1 MTNLLTPEEKLPVT
15 IEDEVKRSYLDY
27 AMSVI
32 IGRALPDVRDGLKP
46 VHRRSLY
53 GMWEQGNLHNK
64 PYRKSARIVGD
75 VLGKY
80 HPHGESAVY
89 DSVVRMAQEF
99 SLRYPLVDG
108 QGNFGSV
115 DGDNAA
121 AMRYTE
127 VRLARL
133 SAELLGDDID
143 KETVDWTPNYDGSLV
158 EPMVLPA
165 KFPNLLVNGSTGIA
179 VGMATNIPPHN
190 LSEVIDATIELIKH
204 PDATL
209 GQLMR
214 KLPGPDFPTGAF
226 IHGAQG
232 IRDAYKT
239 GRGSVQVR
247 ARAMIEK
254 TARGDKESIVVTEI
268 PYQVNKAKLIER
280 IAELVN
286 DKKIDGVADLR
297 DESNREGMRIVVE
310 LKRGEN
316 AQVVLNKL
324 YALTPM
330 QSSFGIIFLA
340 IVENQP
346 RVLPLHDLLRH
357 FVDHRKVVVIRR
369 TQFDL
374 KKAEE
379 RAHLLRGLAL
389 ALANLD
395 LVIKIIRA
403 SKDPQEARTRL
414 SAEISMT
421 RSALEKFIGS
431 SLGDEGGKPSQVL
444 RLDEIQAQ
452 AILDMRLHR
461 LTGLEREK
469 IVAEFKEVLALIAKL
484 REILGS
490 EKLVLEIIVDELQLI
505 RKQFGDERRTEIVAE
520 ATDID
525 IEDLIVEEDM
535 VITVSRGGYI
545 KRSPLSLYRAQRR
558 GGKGRIGAT
567 TKEEDLVEHLFVAS
581 THAYVLA
588 FTSRGRMHWIK
599 VYDIPQLGPATRGKA
614 IVNLL
619 SLSPNERMVAMAATK
634 DFPEDRFVMFATR
647 KGVVKKTALSA
658 YSNVRSGGI
667 IAINLEEGRLAALG
681 AHHRRRR
688 PDLHRDAAGHGH
700 PLLREG
706 RPADGPRHDRSHRR
720 LAQEGQRRGRRDGHR
735 RREGAPALGHRERL
749 RQALRGHRVPLPGPR
764 RLGRDQRQGH
774 REERAGR
781 GHQVGHRL
789 RPAAPDHRTRPA
801 HPHQGQR
808 HPRDRPRRA
817 GRARH
822 PARGGRPPGRA
833 WPSSPRATT
842 PRTSRR
848 RSFRGP
854 TKPAPRRPAA
864 KPERR
869 ARRTSSATTRTT
881 SSGPRSAVRYQLS
894 ALPCRRCIRRI
905 QDLVAEP
912 PGRKLRR
919 G

>member
-1 MTNLLTPEEKLPVT
+1 MTSNLLTPDEKIPVT
-15 IEDEVKRSYLDY
+15 IEDEVRRSYLDY

-46 VHRRSLY
+46 VHRRCLY
-53 GMWEQGNLHNK
+53 GMWEQGNVHNK

-108 QGNFGSV
+108 QGNFGSI

-127 VRLARL
+127 VRLTRL
-133 SAELLGDDID
+133 AGEMLGEDID
-143 KETVDWTPNYDGSLV
+143 KETVDWTPTYDGSLV
-158 EPMVLPA
+158 EPTVLPA
-165 KFPNLLVNGSTGIA
+165 KFPNLLVNGSSGIA

-190 LSEVIDATIELIKH
+190 LSEVIDATIEIIKH

-209 GQLMR
+209 AQLMK
-214 KLPGPDFPTGAF
+214 KLPGPDFPTAAF
-226 IHGAQG
+226 IHGSQG

-239 GRGSVQVR
+239 GRGTVQVR
-247 ARAMIEK
+247 ARAVVEK
-254 TARGDKESIVVTEI
+254 AARGDKEAIVVTEI

-286 DKKIDGVADLR
+286 DKKIEGVADLR
-297 DESNREGMRIVVE
+297 DESNREGMRIVVD

-316 AQVVLNKL
+316 AQVILNKL
-324 YALTPM
+324 YAMTPM
-330 QSSFGIIFLA
+330 QSTFGIIFLA

-389 ALANLD
+389 ALASLD
-395 LVIKIIRA
+395 QVIKIIRG
-403 SKDPQEARTRL
+403 SKDPKEAKDRL
-414 SAEISMT
+414 MAEVSMT
-421 RSALEKFIGS
+421 RAGLEKFIGMP
-431 SLGDEGGKPSQVL
+431 LEEAGTKTKGTEVL
-444 RLDEIQAQ
+444 RLDDIQAQ
-452 AILDMRLHR
+452 AILDMRLQR
-461 LTGLEREK
+461 LTGLERDK

-490 EKLVLEIIVDELQLI
+490 EELVLGIIVEELQQI
-505 RKQFGDERRTEIVAE
+505 RKQYGDERRTQIVAE
-520 ATDID
+520 ASDID

-581 THAYVLA
+581 THAFILA
-588 FTSRGRMHWIK
+588 FTSTGRMHWIK
-599 VYDIPQLGPATRGKA
+599 VYDLPQLGPATRGKA

-619 SLSPNERMVAMAATK
+619 NLGPNERMVAMAATK
-634 DFPEDRFVMFATR
+634 DFPEDRFLVFATR
-647 KGVVKKTALSA
+647 NGLIKKTALSA

-667 IAINLEEGRLAALG
+667 IAINIEQGDELLSVRITGGEDQIFIGTRQGMGIRFSEKDVRPMGRDTTGVIGVVLRKNNDVVVEMDVVDEKAHLLSVTENGYGKRSEVTEYRFQGRGGSGVINVKVTEKNGAVIGIKSVTDADQLLLITERGQLIRIKVKDIRETGRAAQGVRVIQLEEGDRVVGLAKLAE
-681 AHHRRRR
+681 
-688 PDLHRDAAGHGH
+688 PDDAEEEAQASL
-700 PLLREG
+700 PT
-706 RPADGPRHDRSHRR
+706 PAPAPIEQGK
-720 LAQEGQRRGRRDGHR
+720 ARGKKP
-735 RREGAPALGHRERL
+735 GAPFL
-749 RQALRGHRVPLPGPR
+749 
-764 RLGRDQRQGH
+764 
-774 REERAGR
+774 EE
-781 GHQVGHRL
+781 
-789 RPAAPDHRTRPA
+789 D
-801 HPHQGQR
+801 
-808 HPRDRPRRA
+808 
-817 GRARH
+817 
-822 PARGGRPPGRA
+822 
-833 WPSSPRATT
+833 
-842 PRTSRR
+842 
-848 RSFRGP
+848 
-854 TKPAPRRPAA
+854 
-864 KPERR
+864 
-869 ARRTSSATTRTT
+869 
-881 SSGPRSAVRYQLS
+881 
-894 ALPCRRCIRRI
+894 
-905 QDLVAEP
+905 AEDEEEDDDEDDEEE
-912 PGRKLRR
+912 
-919 G
+919 

>member
-1 MTNLLTPEEKLPVT
+1 MSSNLLTPDQKIPVT
-15 IEDEVKRSYLDY
+15 IEDEVRRSYLDY

-46 VHRRSLY
+46 VHRRCLY
-53 GMWEQGNLHNK
+53 GMWEQGNVHNK

-108 QGNFGSV
+108 QGNFGSI

-127 VRLARL
+127 VRLTRL
-133 SAELLGDDID
+133 AGEMLGEDID
-143 KETVDWTPNYDGSLV
+143 KETVDWTPTYDGSLV
-158 EPMVLPA
+158 EPTVLPA
-165 KFPNLLVNGSTGIA
+165 KFPNLLVNGSSGIA

-190 LSEVIDATIELIKH
+190 LSEVIDATIEIIKH

-209 GQLMR
+209 AQLMK
-214 KLPGPDFPTGAF
+214 KLPGPDFPTAGF

-232 IRDAYKT
+232 IKDAYKT
-239 GRGSVQVR
+239 GRGTVQVR
-247 ARAMIEK
+247 ARAVVEK
-254 TARGDKESIVVTEI
+254 AARGDKEAIVVTEI

-286 DKKIDGVADLR
+286 DKKIEGVADLR
-297 DESNREGMRIVVE
+297 DESNREGMRIVVD

-316 AQVVLNKL
+316 AQVILNKL

-330 QSSFGIIFLA
+330 QSTFGIIFLA

-357 FVDHRKVVVIRR
+357 FIDHRKTVVIRR

-395 LVIKIIRA
+395 QVIKIIRA
-403 SKDPQEARTRL
+403 SKDPKEAKDRL
-414 SAEISMT
+414 MAEVSMT
-421 RSALEKFIGS
+421 RSGLEKFIGMP
-431 SLGDEGGKPSQVL
+431 LEEAGTKTKGTEVL
-444 RLDEIQAQ
+444 RLDDIQAQ
-452 AILDMRLHR
+452 AILDMRLQR
-461 LTGLEREK
+461 LTGLERDK

-490 EKLVLEIIVDELQLI
+490 EELVLGIIVEELQQI
-505 RKQFGDERRTEIVAE
+505 RKQYGDERRTQIVAE
-520 ATDID
+520 ASDID

-581 THAYVLA
+581 THAFILA
-588 FTSRGRMHWIK
+588 FTSTGRMHWIK
-599 VYDIPQLGPATRGKA
+599 VYDLPQLGPATRGKA

-619 SLSPNERMVAMAATK
+619 NLGPNERMVAMAATK
-634 DFPEDRFVMFATR
+634 DFPEDRFLVFATR
-647 KGVVKKTALSA
+647 NGLIKKTALSA

-667 IAINLEEGRLAALG
+667 IAINIEQGDELLSVRITGGEDQIFIGTRQGMGIRFSEKDVRPMGRDTTGVIGVVLRKDNDVVVEMDVVDEKAHLLSVTENGYGKRSEVTEYRFQGRGGSGVINVKVTEKNGAVIGIKSVTDADQLLLITERGQLIRIKVKDIRETGRAAQGVRVIQLEEGDRVVGLAKLAE
-681 AHHRRRR
+681 
-688 PDLHRDAAGHGH
+688 PDDAEEDAQASLPTPVPE
-700 PLLREG
+700 PLEQGKARGKKPGTPFLDEE
-706 RPADGPRHDRSHRR
+706 ADGEDDED
-720 LAQEGQRRGRRDGHR
+720 ADDDEQ
-735 RREGAPALGHRERL
+735 
-749 RQALRGHRVPLPGPR
+749 
-764 RLGRDQRQGH
+764 
-774 REERAGR
+774 
-781 GHQVGHRL
+781 
-789 RPAAPDHRTRPA
+789 
-801 HPHQGQR
+801 
-808 HPRDRPRRA
+808 
-817 GRARH
+817 
-822 PARGGRPPGRA
+822 
-833 WPSSPRATT
+833 
-842 PRTSRR
+842 
-848 RSFRGP
+848 
-854 TKPAPRRPAA
+854 
-864 KPERR
+864 
-869 ARRTSSATTRTT
+869 
-881 SSGPRSAVRYQLS
+881 
-894 ALPCRRCIRRI
+894 
-905 QDLVAEP
+905 
-912 PGRKLRR
+912 
-919 G
+919 

>member
-1 MTNLLTPEEKLPVT
+1 MANLLTPEDKVPVT
-15 IEDEVKRSYLDY
+15 IEDEVRRSYLDY

-46 VHRRSLY
+46 VHRRCLY

-108 QGNFGSV
+108 QGNFGSI

-127 VRLARL
+127 VRLTRL
-133 SAELLGDDID
+133 AAELLGEDID

-190 LSEVIDATIELIKH
+190 LREVVDATIELIRH

-209 GQLMR
+209 AQLMKR
-214 KLPGPDFPTGAF
+214 LPGPDFPTAGF

-239 GRGSVQVR
+239 GRGTVQVR
-247 ARAMIEK
+247 ARAVIEK
-254 TARGDKESIVVTEI
+254 AARGDKESIVVTEI

-286 DKKIDGVADLR
+286 EKKIDGVADLR

-330 QSSFGIIFLA
+330 QSSFGITFLA

-346 RVLPLHDLLRH
+346 RVLPLHELLRH
-357 FVDHRKVVVIRR
+357 FIDHRKTVVIRR

-395 LVIKIIRA
+395 QVIKIIRS
-403 SKDPQEARTRL
+403 SKDPQEARKRL
-414 SAEISMT
+414 TAEVSMT
-421 RSALEKFIGS
+421 RAALEKFIGTELTEES
-431 SLGDEGGKPSQVL
+431 GKGKGSQVL
-444 RLDEIQAQ
+444 KLDDVQAQ

-490 EKLVLEIIVDELQLI
+490 EKLVLEIIVDELTGI
-505 RKQFGDERRTEIVAE
+505 KKAFGDERRTEIVAE
-520 ATDID
+520 ASEID

-567 TKEEDLVEHLFVAS
+567 MKEEDLVEHLFVAS
-581 THAYVLA
+581 THAYILA
-588 FTSRGRMHWIK
+588 FTSIGRMHWIK
-599 VYDIPQLGPATRGKA
+599 VYDLPQLGPATRGKA

-619 SLSPNERMVAMAATK
+619 SLGPNERMVAMAATK
-634 DFPEDRFVMFATR
+634 DFPEDRYLIFAT
-647 KGVVKKTALSA
+647 KNGLVKKTPLSA

-667 IAINLEEGRLAALG
+667 IAINLEEGDSLLSVRITG
-681 AHHRRRR
+681 GEDQIFIGTRQGMGIRFSE
-688 PDLHRDAAGHGH
+688 RDVRAM
-700 PLLREG
+700 
-706 RPADGPRHDRSHRR
+706 
-720 LAQEGQRRGRRDGHR
+720 
-735 RREGAPALGHRERL
+735 
-749 RQALRGHRVPLPGPR
+749 
-764 RLGRDQRQGH
+764 GRDTTGVIGVSLKKGNDEVVEMDVVDEKAHLLSVTENGYGKRSEVAEYRFQ
-774 REERAGR
+774 GR
-781 GHQVGHRL
+781 GGSGVINVKVTEKNGPVAGIKSVTDADQLLLITQR
-789 RPAAPDHRTRPA
+789 
-801 HPHQGQR
+801 GQLIR
-808 HPRDRPRRA
+808 IKVKDIRET
-817 GRARH
+817 GRAAQGVRVIQLEEGDRVVGVAKLAE
-822 PARGGRPPGRA
+822 PDENEEEETQASLPTSPKAPEAPSGTARGGKG
-833 WPSSPRATT
+833 
-842 PRTSRR
+842 
-848 RSFRGP
+848 
-854 TKPAPRRPAA
+854 K
-864 KPERR
+864 K
-869 ARRTSSATTRTT
+869 
-881 SSGPRSAVRYQLS
+881 
-894 ALPCRRCIRRI
+894 
-905 QDLVAEP
+905 AEDFL
-912 PGRKLRR
+912 GDDEDEE
-919 G
+919 

>member
-1 MTNLLTPEEKLPVT
+1 MANLLTPEEKLPVT
-15 IEDEVKRSYLDY
+15 IEDEVQRSYLDY

-46 VHRRSLY
+46 VHRRCLY

-89 DSVVRMAQEF
+89 DSVVRMAQDF

-127 VRLARL
+127 VRLTRL
-133 SAELLGDDID
+133 AAELLGDDID

-158 EPMVLPA
+158 EPVVLPA
-165 KFPNLLVNGSTGIA
+165 RFPNLLVNGSTGIA

-190 LSEVIDATIELIKH
+190 LSEVVDATIELIKH

-209 GQLMR
+209 GQLMKR
-214 KLPGPDFPTGAF
+214 LPGPDFPTGAF

-247 ARAMIEK
+247 ARAVIEK

-280 IAELVN
+280 IADLVN

-340 IVENQP
+340 IVDNQP

-357 FVDHRKVVVIRR
+357 FIDHRRSVVIRR

-374 KKAEE
+374 NKAEE

-395 LVIKIIRA
+395 QIIKIIRA
-403 SKDPQEARTRL
+403 SKDPQEARARL
-414 SAEISMT
+414 SAEVSMT
-421 RSALEKFIGS
+421 RSALEKFIGT
-431 SLGDEGGKPSQVL
+431 SLSDEAGKGKGSQVL
-444 RLDEIQAQ
+444 RLDELQAQ

-490 EKLVLEIIVDELQLI
+490 EKLVLEIIVEELSLI
-505 RKQFGDERRTEIVAE
+505 RKQYADERRTEIVAE
-520 ATDID
+520 ASDID
-525 IEDLIVEEDM
+525 LEDLIVEEDM

-558 GGKGRIGAT
+558 GGRGRIGAT

-619 SLSPNERMVAMAATK
+619 SLGPNEGIVAMAATK
-634 DFPEDRFVMFATR
+634 DFPEDLYLVFATR
-647 KGVVKKTALSA
+647 KGMVKKTALSA

-667 IAINLEEGRLAALG
+667 IAINLEEGDSLLSVRITNGENQIFIGTRQGMGIRFSEKDVRPMGRDTTGVRGVTLKKNSDEVVEMDIVDEKAHLLSVTEKGYGKRSEVAEYRFQGRGGSGVINIKVTEKNGAVVDIKSVTDADQLLLITERGQLIRIKVKDVRETGRAAQGVRLIQLDEGDRVVAVAKL
-681 AHHRRRR
+681 AE
-688 PDLHRDAAGHGH
+688 PDESDEEPQGSLPVPAPAEEARSS
-700 PLLREG
+700 G
-706 RPADGPRHDRSHRR
+706 RPAGSEGPK
-720 LAQEGQRRGRRDGHR
+720 GRGRKPKTPFLDEDG
-735 RREGAPALGHRERL
+735 
-749 RQALRGHRVPLPGPR
+749 
-764 RLGRDQRQGH
+764 
-774 REERAGR
+774 EE
-781 GHQVGHRL
+781 
-789 RPAAPDHRTRPA
+789 
-801 HPHQGQR
+801 
-808 HPRDRPRRA
+808 
-817 GRARH
+817 
-822 PARGGRPPGRA
+822 
-833 WPSSPRATT
+833 
-842 PRTSRR
+842 
-848 RSFRGP
+848 
-854 TKPAPRRPAA
+854 
-864 KPERR
+864 
-869 ARRTSSATTRTT
+869 
-881 SSGPRSAVRYQLS
+881 
-894 ALPCRRCIRRI
+894 
-905 QDLVAEP
+905 
-912 PGRKLRR
+912 
-919 G
+919 

>member
-1 MTNLLTPEEKLPVT
+1 MTTNILTPEEKFPVT
-15 IEDEVKRSYLDY
+15 IEDEVRRSYLDY

-108 QGNFGSV
+108 QGNFGSI

-127 VRLARL
+127 VRLTRL
-133 SAELLGDDID
+133 AAEMLGDDID
-143 KETVDWTPNYDGSLV
+143 KETVEWTPNYDGSLV

-190 LSEVIDATIELIKH
+190 LGEVVDATVELIKH

-214 KLPGPDFPTGAF
+214 KLPGPDFPTAGF

-232 IRDAYKT
+232 IKDAYKT
-239 GRGSVQVR
+239 GRGIVQVR
-247 ARAMIEK
+247 AKAVIEK
-254 TARGDKESIVVTEI
+254 AARSEKESIVVTEI
-268 PYQVNKAKLIER
+268 PYQVNKLKLIER

-286 DKKIDGVADLR
+286 EKKIEGVADLR
-297 DESNREGMRIVVE
+297 DESDRDGIRMVVE

-316 AQVVLNKL
+316 AQVILNQL

-330 QSSFGIIFLA
+330 QSTFGIIFLA
-340 IVENQP
+340 IVDNQP
-346 RVLPLHDLLRH
+346 RIMPLQDLLRH
-357 FVDHRKVVVIRR
+357 FIDHRKAVVIRR

-389 ALANLD
+389 ALASID
-395 LVIKIIRA
+395 EVIKIIRA
-403 SKDPQEARTRL
+403 SKDPKQAKDRL
-414 SAEISMT
+414 TAEISMT
-421 RSALEKFIGS
+421 RAALEKFVGMALS
-431 SLGDEGGKPSQVL
+431 DSPARAKDKDVL
-444 RLDEIQAQ
+444 RLDDVQAQ
-452 AILDMRLHR
+452 AILDMRLQR

-469 IVAEFKEVLALIAKL
+469 IVVEFKEVLALIAKL
-484 REILGS
+484 KEILGS
-490 EKLVLEIIVDELQLI
+490 EKLVLDIIVGELTEI
-505 RKQFGDERRTEIVAE
+505 RKQFGDERRTQIVAE

-567 TKEEDLVEHLFVAS
+567 TREEDLVEHLFVAS

-588 FTSRGRMHWIK
+588 FTNRGRMHWIK
-599 VYDIPQLGPATRGKA
+599 VYDLPQLGPATRGKA

-619 SLSPNERMVAMAATK
+619 NLEPSERIVAMSATK
-634 DFPEDRFVMFATR
+634 DFPEDRFLIFATR
-647 KGVVKKTALSA
+647 SGLVKKTALSA

-667 IAINLEEGRLAALG
+667 IAINVEDGDE
-681 AHHRRRR
+681 
-688 PDLHRDAAGHGH
+688 
-700 PLLREG
+700 LLSVRIT
-706 RPADGPRHDRSHRR
+706 DG
-720 LAQEGQRRGRRDGHR
+720 
-735 RREGAPALGHRERL
+735 ER
-749 RQALRGHRVPLPGPR
+749 QIFIG
-764 RLGRDQRQGH
+764 
-774 REERAGR
+774 
-781 GHQVGHRL
+781 
-789 RPAAPDHRTRPA
+789 T
-801 HPHQGQR
+801 HQGQGIR
-808 HPRDRPRRA
+808 FSEKDVRPMGRDTTGVIGVSLKKESDEVVEMDVVEENGHLLTVTEKGYGKRSEVTEYRFQGRGGSGVINIKVTEKNGPVVGIKSVSDADQLLLITQSGMLIRIKVKDIRET
-817 GRARH
+817 GRAAQGVRLIDLDAGDCVVAVAKLAE
-822 PARGGRPPGRA
+822 PDETEEEPQGSLP
-833 WPSSPRATT
+833 
-842 PRTSRR
+842 
-848 RSFRGP
+848 
-854 TKPAPRRPAA
+854 PAA
-864 KPERR
+864 AP
-869 ARRTSSATTRTT
+869 
-881 SSGPRSAVRYQLS
+881 
-894 ALPCRRCIRRI
+894 
-905 QDLVAEP
+905 VAESSKP
-912 PGRKLRR
+912 KNAKPGAPFL
-919 G
+919 GDEEEE